1 MRSLQREH
9 LGWELMAS
17 FWKRRA
23 SSASVTV
30 SRAEAHVDDAAAL
43 DRLLAP
49 LPEASELRPR
59 LNSPFFARAWH
70 AERSCDYWVASD
82 GRRVTCFT
90 ISGLTLQQAAA
101 VRVRWDALR
110 SRTEL
115 SEELLANLIADQTGT
130 SVTLVS

>member
-23 SSASVTV
+23 GSQGVTV
-30 SRAEAHVDDAAAL
+30 SRAEAQVDDA
-43 DRLLAP
+43 
-49 LPEASELRPR
+49 EATELRPR
-59 LNSPFFARAWH
+59 LTVQFFARAWD
-70 AERSCDYWVASD
+70 AERRCDYWVASD

-115 SEELLANLIADQTGT
+115 SEEVLADLIADQTGT

>member
-23 SSASVTV
+23 GSQGVTV
-30 SRAEAHVDDAAAL
+30 SRAEAQVDDAGAL

-49 LPEASELRPR
+49 LPEATELRPR
-59 LNSPFFARAWH
+59 LTVQFFARAWD
-70 AERSCDYWVASD
+70 AERRCDYWVASD

-115 SEELLANLIADQTGT
+115 SEEVLADLIADQTGT